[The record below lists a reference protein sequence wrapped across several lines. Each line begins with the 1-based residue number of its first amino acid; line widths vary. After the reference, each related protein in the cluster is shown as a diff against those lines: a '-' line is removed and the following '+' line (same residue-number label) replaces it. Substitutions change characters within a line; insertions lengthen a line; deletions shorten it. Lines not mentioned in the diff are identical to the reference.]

1 MYRNL
6 VAEMTRQG
14 LRKIDI
20 AQLLNLRYATVLDKI
35 NGKSRFFY
43 DEAKAIKDAY
53 FIGLNLEYLFES
65 DQNENKST
73 A

>member
-6 VAEMTRQG
+6 VAEMTRKG
-14 LRKIDI
+14 LKKTDL
-20 AQLLNLRYATVLDKI
+20 AELLKLRYATVLDKI
-35 NGKSRFFY
+35 SGKSRFFY

-53 FIGLNLEYLFES
+53 FVELELEYLFES
-65 DQNENKST
+65 ELTKNKNS